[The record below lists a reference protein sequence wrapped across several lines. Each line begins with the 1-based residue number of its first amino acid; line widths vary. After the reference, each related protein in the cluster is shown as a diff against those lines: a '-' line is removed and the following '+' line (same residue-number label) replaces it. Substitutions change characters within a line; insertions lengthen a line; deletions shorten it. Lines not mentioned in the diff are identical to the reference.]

1 MVSDRGGT
9 AASAPAASA
18 GRVRWIVVAL
28 LFTATAINYVDRQ
41 MLGLLKPTL
50 EQQFG
55 WSEETYA
62 NDIVFTFQLAYALG
76 YIVFGHV
83 VDRIGARLGYAAAFV
98 IWTIAHMLHGAA
110 RSVVS
115 FALVRM

>member
-1 MVSDRGGT
+1 MTCSRASLRKSASTVGTASAAAPLQRSPNELVQGKQGRSMVSDRGAT
-9 AASAPAASA
+9 AVSPSAAG

-28 LFTATAINYVDRQ
+28 LFAATAINYVDRQ

-62 NDIVFTFQLAYALG
+62 NDIVVTFQLAYA
-76 YIVFGHV
+76 
-83 VDRIGARLGYAAAFV
+83 
-98 IWTIAHMLHGAA
+98 
-110 RSVVS
+110 
-115 FALVRM
+115 